1 MNKLPQAKVPA
12 GAQKTETGLYCVY
25 NATRGCRLNSKIT
38 IADSAREPLK
48 VLKVFIEG
56 LARDGESSLWL
67 TPLVFTPNIMRLF
80 PFDFAYLDSD
90 LKVIEAVGL
99 PPGIPLPQ
107 FNSKVASALI
117 VPFDTFS
124 STGTCAGDQL
134 IVCVEDELDARIAEI
149 TAEAASQ
156 AGIPKEVSTAINVV
170 PFSDISA
177 APTAGPFAFPQI
189 SLSNFPGS
197 NARDTGSTLAMTSS
211 WQIATSTMAA
221 VLPEPVAPDR
231 IEAPENRT
239 VKEHS
244 FFSDAAVATSEV
256 AKEPKEPEAPHHQAA
271 ATTVVEPDATDS
283 EMQESVVVNH
293 QKVETFQDLPEAG
306 VRAERPT
313 TTTAADASR
322 IGPVVER
329 SKPKVSSP
337 QTRTTTLKPEPRD
350 ADEVSPI
357 VARAVQSDTAK
368 EEIAKGEKKKK
379 ESLGILVKRFL
390 NCEDPLPERR
400 SIIRLISKELVAYRP
415 DDKTKSFEVRDVSPG
430 GLYLRTQE
438 RWRPDHVSSLILKRK
453 DAPEENYESRVLLQV
468 RTVRFDESGVG
479 LSWIW
484 PDGVEFQPWKRLHTK
499 RSDETDADYF
509 VRELR
514 LTAALGFMR
523 EISPSAVEEI
533 KVTLHQRLS
542 NKRVASAVEIALQA
556 QELFPSCE
564 DRGDRLAHSDMVRR
578 ILENGSW
585 TEDNWIRQWWAGLL
599 ASSCSPDGLD
609 TSNTLFI
616 DLLAKLMPAHL
627 RVLSF
632 VCRKDTGQPG
642 AGESAAKPDLN
653 CTADELI
660 EAVGS
665 HSLSR
670 IQQTMGQLA
679 SLGLITESSNPSY
692 VAVTEKGKTRISPT
706 ALALKMH
713 ARCTGRR

>member
-1 MNKLPQAKVPA
+1 VNKLPQAKVPA

-134 IVCVEDELDARIAEI
+134 IVCVEDELDARIADI
-149 TAEAASQ
+149 TAAAASQ
-156 AGIPKEVSTAINVV
+156 AVNSKDVSTAANVV
-170 PFSDISA
+170 PFSDTAPA
-177 APTAGPFAFPQI
+177 AGAFAFPKI
-189 SLSNFPGS
+189 SLSNFPGP
-197 NARDTGSTLAMTSS
+197 NARGTGSTLAMTPG
-211 WQIATSTMAA
+211 WQIATSTSAA

-231 IEAPENRT
+231 IEAPQYRT
-239 VKEHS
+239 VRENS
-244 FFSDAAVATSEV
+244 VFSDAAVATSVV
-256 AKEPKEPEAPHHQAA
+256 AKAPKKLEAPDQQAE
-271 ATTVVEPDATDS
+271 ATTAVEPDSADS
-283 EMQESVVVNH
+283 EMPEPVVVNH
-293 QKVETFQDLPEAG
+293 KNIDLSVPV
-306 VRAERPT
+306 VRAEQPT
-313 TTTAADASR
+313 TTTAADASQ
-322 IGPVVER
+322 IAPVVER
-329 SKPKVSSP
+329 RKLRVNSP
-337 QTRTTTLKPEPRD
+337 APRTTTVKPAGRD
-350 ADEVSPI
+350 DDEVSPI
-357 VARAVQSDTAK
+357 IARAVQPDSAK
-368 EEIAKGEKKKK
+368 EKIAAREKKKK

-400 SIIRLISKELVAYRP
+400 SIIRLLSKELVAFRP
-415 DDKTKSFEVRDVSPG
+415 DDKTKSYEVRDVSPG

-438 RWRPDHVSSLILKRK
+438 RWRTDHVSSLILKRK
-453 DAPEENYESRVLLQV
+453 DAQEENYESRVIVQV
-468 RTVRFDESGVG
+468 RTVRCDESGVG

-514 LTAALGFMR
+514 LTAALGFLR
-523 EISPSAVEEI
+523 QICPSAVEEI

-556 QELFPSCE
+556 QELLPRCE
-564 DRGDRLAHSDMVRR
+564 DRGDKLAHSDMVRR
-578 ILENGSW
+578 VLENGSW

-616 DLLAKLMPAHL
+616 DLLAKLTPVHL

-632 VCRKDTGQPG
+632 VCRKEPGQSGAGDPG
-642 AGESAAKPDLN
+642 AKTDLN

-665 HSLSR
+665 HSLAR
-670 IQQTMGQLA
+670 IQQTMGQLS

-713 ARCTGRR
+713 ARCAGQR